1 MTADAS
7 PVHVLYATATGTAE
21 DVAQSLSESLAAR
34 GTLIKSC
41 TTVDEYNIAS
51 LPVHSSQGHRFIF
64 IIATCGDGEVPL
76 SMRKFWHFIRRADLP
91 GGILAEMRF
100 AIFGLGD
107 RAYVK
112 FNAAARKLHLRL
124 QDLGAAPFASL
135 ALGDD
140 SAQGGY
146 DKELMPWFASVCQA
160 VVPKSHTNTNYTDR
174 RGEVIEPRIC
184 VHLVDK
190 GKGTLSGSAATNIWK
205 SGQAELSD
213 SIAVG
218 DLHESHVLKNDIITD
233 AAFLSDDKE
242 VRHIELDVSKA
253 PAKSGLLD
261 YIPGDIVHVM
271 PRNRASAVDAFFQL
285 TGFDENAVVRV
296 EQSHTKKRFG
306 SYTLNVQ
313 QPCVLREFVSA
324 QLDLSCMPRRRFFE
338 RLAPFAADAMQQE
351 KLIEFASA
359 DGADILTQ
367 YAYREKRTI
376 LMVLRDFPSARPPLD
391 HLVDMIPVLKSRA
404 FSIAS
409 SQQAHAGQIHICASI
424 VRYTTPLKFAR
435 VGVCSSFFLNLG
447 VGDVVPIFLEK
458 GTSLRFKESKPSIML
473 GPGTG
478 VAPMRSFISSSK
490 PNVNGNTLFF
500 GCRSRRGDFLY
511 EKEWEQYQASG
522 QFSSLVTAFSR
533 ERAGAKVYVQ
543 DKLLEE
549 CENIWTLVA
558 KKEAHV
564 YVAGAAG
571 AMPKSVRLALVEICQ
586 RSGGLSEIES
596 NSYVRQME
604 VDGRLQMECW

>member
-34 GTLIKSC
+34 GTLVKGC

-124 QDLGAAPFASL
+124 QDLGAAPFVPL

-146 DKELMPWFASVCQA
+146 DKELMPWFESVCQA
-160 VVPKSHTNTNYTDR
+160 VVPKSHTNANYTDR
-174 RGEVIEPRIC
+174 RGEAIEPRIC
-184 VHLVDK
+184 VHLESK
-190 GKGTLSGSAATNIWK
+190 GNRTTSGSAATSIWK
-205 SGQAELSD
+205 SGQAKLSD
-213 SIAVG
+213 AIAVG
-218 DLHESHVLKNDIITD
+218 GLHESHVLRNDIITD

-242 VRHIELDVSKA
+242 VRHIELDVSEA
-253 PAKSGLLD
+253 LAKSGLLD

-285 TGFDENAVVRV
+285 TGFDETAVVRV
-296 EQSHTKKRFG
+296 EQSGSKKRFG

-313 QPCVLREFVSA
+313 QPCTLREFVSA

-359 DGADILTQ
+359 DGADTLTQ

-435 VGVCSSFFLNLG
+435 VGVCSSFFLNLS

-458 GTSLRFKESKPSIML
+458 GTSLRFKETKPSIML

-478 VAPMRSFISSSK
+478 VAPMRSFISSSR
-490 PNVNGNTLFF
+490 PNVNGNILFF
-500 GCRSRRGDFLY
+500 GCRSRCGDFLY
-511 EKEWEQYQASG
+511 EKEWEQFQTSG
-522 QFSSLVTAFSR
+522 QLSSLVTAFSR
-533 ERAGAKVYVQ
+533 ERAGTKVYVQ

-549 CENIWTLVA
+549 CEKIWTLVA

-571 AMPKSVRLALVEICQ
+571 AMPKSVRLAMVEICQ
-586 RSGGLSEIES
+586 RSGGLSESES